1 MENADGVGGEE
12 PEKKRRLLNSD
23 SSAMARSSPASP
35 DQRTVDEAV
44 LQYQNQKLV
53 QQLEAHKHELHD
65 LEDKFKELR
74 EKQNSY
80 DEKLIVVNRLW
91 NQLVDDL
98 ILFRVQ
104 AGGSCDG
111 ALELLDQ
118 IDSSRGSIPSCPSE
132 KILLFR
138 LLESGSLE
146 SNGNSESI
154 ECVEEA
160 LRTRHSS
167 TLDLMKSLQDT
178 IDTHRA
184 KIKGL
189 ALLPGNF
196 SAEDAI
202 IQQHKIDEL
211 MEEEASNLQK
221 GIDILQSKHKQYS
234 DVIQLLIHSQSTDQS
249 EIKRISGELEE
260 SMAELEESRRKL
272 VNLNMQINGSSG
284 VHIPLRN
291 AANGSASPEKHA
303 DKSMGLKELKI
314 SIEEARTVAD
324 SQLSELQEAQEDNA
338 ILSKQLL
345 DLQSELKDDKFV
357 TTSKP
362 YTILS
367 DQLQHWNSELERYK
381 GLMDSME
388 ADRTYV
394 LQREKELNIK
404 AEAADAA
411 RTAIRDSEAQIEELE
426 LQLRKLIVDRNDLE
440 AKVEE
445 VVQDSGRKDIKTE
458 FQVMASALSK
468 EMDMMKIQLNRYE
481 ETAREAFSLREE
493 VHSLKNQLSIK
504 MDEQKSLADKCS
516 EQMKDI
522 KSLKSLIEKM
532 RKETQELQI
541 FVEMHGQGCLDTRDI
556 TEIKESEHR
565 ARAQA
570 EVLSN
575 ALDEHSLE
583 LRVKAAN
590 EAESAC
596 QQRLFAAESE
606 IADLRAKLDASER
619 DVLELTEAIKIKDME
634 ADAYISEIETIGQAY
649 EDMQTQNQ
657 HLLQQ
662 VADRDDYNIKIV
674 SESVKAKQVHNVL
687 MSEKQAIA
695 KQLQQV
701 KESQESLRLKIAH
714 SEDQIKSLLTEA
726 AKASQEN
733 RHLALSIDNAKW
745 ELTDAEKELKWLKSA
760 IASSEKELEQN
771 QRKMS
776 ELQQDLE
783 IERTEKARLK
793 EELDEMN
800 SVIDQLNSE
809 TGEAAIQRLQ
819 DEVKDC
825 KAILKCGVCF
835 DRPKEVV
842 ITKCFH
848 LFCNQ
853 CIQRNLE
860 IRHRKCPGCGT
871 AFGHHDVRFVNI

>member
-1 MENADGVGGEE
+1 MKLLVSSMGLQLKNQFMVKNLVPNRHEMTELMRKIIE
-12 PEKKRRLLNSD
+12 LKRHNGSQDIRVTCLHMKWVHYID
-23 SSAMARSSPASP
+23 S
-35 DQRTVDEAV
+35 
-44 LQYQNQKLV
+44 
-53 QQLEAHKHELHD
+53 
-65 LEDKFKELR
+65 
-74 EKQNSY
+74 
-80 DEKLIVVNRLW
+80 
-91 NQLVDDL
+91 L
-98 ILFRVQ
+98 ILFGVHIGHVPPALPCHEVRIESLLSSDVDIIFLIMVIVVGNSRIRVRIHESGYSRVALSVFHLKKSKLLGKTQ
-104 AGGSCDG
+104 GVIVCDHSRSTDF
-111 ALELLDQ
+111 ALELQHECTFLD
-118 IDSSRGSIPSCPSE
+118 S
-132 KILLFR
+132 
-138 LLESGSLE
+138 
-146 SNGNSESI
+146 
-154 ECVEEA
+154 
-160 LRTRHSS
+160 
-167 TLDLMKSLQDT
+167 
-178 IDTHRA
+178 
-184 KIKGL
+184 
-189 ALLPGNF
+189 
-196 SAEDAI
+196 I
-202 IQQHKIDEL
+202 IQQHKIEEL
-211 MEEEASNLQK
+211 MKESACNLRK
-221 GIDILQSKHKQYS
+221 GINILQSKHKQYS
-234 DVIQLLIHSQSTDQS
+234 DEIQLLIQSQSIDQS

-272 VNLNMQINGSSG
+272 VNLNMQINGASG

-291 AANGSASPEKHA
+291 AANGSVSPEKNA
-303 DKSMGLKELKI
+303 DKSMGLKELKT

-338 ILSKQLL
+338 ILLKQLL

-404 AEAADAA
+404 AEAVEAA

-445 VVQDSGRKDIKTE
+445 AVQDSGRKDIKTE
-458 FQVMASALSK
+458 FQVMTSALSK
-468 EMDMMKIQLNRYE
+468 EMDMMKVQLNRYE

-504 MDEQKSLADKCS
+504 MDEQKNLADKCS

-532 RKETQELQI
+532 QKETQELQI

-556 TEIKESEHR
+556 PEIKESEHR
-565 ARAQA
+565 ALAQA

-596 QQRLFAAESE
+596 QQRLYAAESE
-606 IADLRAKLDASER
+606 IADLRAKLDALER
-619 DVLELTEAIKIKDME
+619 DVFELTEAIKIKDME

-657 HLLQQ
+657 HLLKQ
-662 VADRDDYNIKIV
+662 VTDRDDYNIKLV
-674 SESVKAKQVHNVL
+674 SESVKAKQVQNVL

-714 SEDQIKSLLTEA
+714 SEDQIKSLLMEA

-733 RHLALSIDNAKW
+733 RHLSLNIDNAKW

-783 IERTEKARLK
+783 IERAEKARLK
-793 EELDEMN
+793 EELDEVN
-800 SVIDQLNSE
+800 STIDQLNSE

-819 DEVKDC
+819 DEIKDC

-848 LFCNQ
+848 LFCSQ

-871 AFGHHDVRFVNI
+871 AFGHHDVRLVNI